1 MKFNLLNMKKERE
14 EYDINAFN
22 LILNDIYEKIKETNK
37 KGKNS
42 LHYSPN
48 YSGDENIELLNA
60 KWDNKKI
67 VKEYMKVL
75 EDSGLKKVKIKRDY
89 DINMIF
95 EGYCL
100 YIEW

>member
-1 MKFNLLNMKKERE
+1 MKFNLLDMKKERE
-14 EYDINAFN
+14 EYDINTFN
-22 LILNDIYEKIKETNK
+22 LILNNINERIKEANK

-42 LHYSPN
+42 LYYSPN
-48 YSGDENIELLNA
+48 YSGDENIESLNA
-60 KWDNKKI
+60 KWDDKKK
-67 VKEYMKVL
+67 VKEYRKVL
-75 EDSGLKKVKIKRDY
+75 IDSGLKKVKIKRDY

>member
-14 EYDINAFN
+14 EYDINTFN
-22 LILNDIYEKIKETNK
+22 LILNHINEKIKETNK

-42 LHYSPN
+42 LYYSPN
-48 YSGDENIELLNA
+48 YSGDENIESLNA
-60 KWDNKKI
+60 KWDNKKN
-67 VKEYMKVL
+67 VKEYVKVL
-75 EDSGLKKVKIKRDY
+75 KDSGLKKVKIKRDY
-89 DINMIF
+89 DINTVF